1 MNFISI
7 FASSGDPCTFGGT
20 AFLTL
25 PYWYQYLQGTLDD
38 NGICRPG
45 IHHLSDFWLVVLA
58 LIEMMLQVVVIIAIA
73 MVVYGG
79 VQLMTSQGQPDKVG
93 KARSTI
99 INALIGLAIS
109 IAAASSV
116 AFIAGRFS

>member
-1 MNFISI
+1 MLSFLSI
-7 FASSGDPCTFGGT
+7 FAASTPCTFNSS
-20 AFLTL
+20 AFFTL
-25 PYWYQYLQGTLDD
+25 PHWYQYLHGTLDE
-38 NGICRPG
+38 NAICRVE
-45 IHHLSDFWLVVLA
+45 IQHLTDFWLIMLA
-58 LIEMMLQVVVIIAIA
+58 VIEMMLQLVVVIAIT

-79 VQLMTSQGQPDKVG
+79 VQLITSQGQPDKVA